1 MGTNKEEDGKAM
13 NAVDTRDDEVT
24 IESKDASG
32 KNTPKE
38 WNIIRDEKEAVRE
51 GTKLAMR
58 EEAKVVEMEAFETGD
73 GKGENERK
81 EDERSGEVVTESDID
96 QAESKSKDGN
106 VEGMEK
112 EEIDAEGYEMMGKS
126 RENRELKSCENR
138 ENRELKSC
146 ESQENWELKSSES
159 QDLKSC
165 ESSESRESRDSAY
178 RKKMKATAK
187 ALVSIITNAAQE
199 IVKLDEQFE
208 GDDSEEEERVEKEKE
223 EEEKEKLRVAVDGKG
238 EK

>member
-58 EEAKVVEMEAFETGD
+58 EEAKVVEMKAFETGD

-81 EDERSGEVVTESDID
+81 EDERCGEVVTESDID

-126 RENRELKSCENR
+126 RENRELKSSENR

-146 ESQENWELKSSES
+146 ESRENRE
-159 QDLKSC
+159 LKSC
-165 ESSESRESRDSAY
+165 ESSENRESRDSAY
-178 RKKMKATAK
+178 RKKVKATAK

-223 EEEKEKLRVAVDGKG
+223 EEEKEKLRVA
-238 EK
+238 